1 MYCFCHMNWIYFKPI
16 SLGFSGME
24 FKNANGFLLIF
35 WLLVNHKCA
44 EPDSVL
50 IKVDQIKNKSYP
62 YVSLESR
69 NKLSPCHLHLKRS
82 CTFGCAQCTIKLR
95 NLMHWKWQTKTLN
108 AKRGTFFGAKI
119 WLCATHFLK
128 ANRRIDCFY
137 HLDCIQK
144 GRLGL

>member
-1 MYCFCHMNWIYFKPI
+1 MVGIGSPSLIKYCFCHMNWIDFKPI

-35 WLLVNHKCA
+35 WLLVNHTCA

-69 NKLSPCHLHLKRS
+69 NKLSPCHLLFIMYFRL
-82 CTFGCAQCTIKLR
+82 CTMHNQTQESDALEVANKNAQ
-95 NLMHWKWQTKTLN
+95 
-108 AKRGTFFGAKI
+108 
-119 WLCATHFLK
+119 
-128 ANRRIDCFY
+128 
-137 HLDCIQK
+137 
-144 GRLGL
+144 